1 MINTMMN
8 VGGVAYQAKG
18 LQTFE
23 RISPA
28 TGEPVSKAPAASIA
42 DIDHTIES
50 AKKGFATWSQLPP
63 SERRLR
69 LMRAADALEAHIP
82 QIVELGVAEIGAT
95 PDWIG
100 FNAQFAANILREAAA
115 LATQVKGEVIA
126 SDLPDKILMSVRK
139 PCGVV
144 FAVAPW
150 NSPIILAVRAVAVP
164 LACGN
169 SVILK
174 ASEVCPVTH
183 CLVAK
188 VLIDAGIDGG
198 ALNVITHAPEDAPS
212 IVEHIIASP
221 AVRRINFTGSTH
233 VGRIV
238 GKLAAEHFK
247 PVLLELGGKAPL
259 LVLDDADVDAAV
271 AAIQFGAFFNQGQ
284 ICLSTERVLVHDS
297 LADELI
303 DKLTQKVSK
312 IKAAMPGEAPLG
324 LLDCAASA
332 KRVAALLED
341 AKAKGAN
348 LPLPIVFNG
357 ACMQPAIVVDVTPEM
372 AIYTQESFG
381 PVVTIERVTS
391 TEEAIRLANQSEYG
405 LTSSVFTKDVGKG
418 LDVASQLDAGTC
430 HINGATIYDE
440 AQTPMGGVKS
450 SGYGRFG
457 GVGSIQEFTDVQTV
471 SIQKGTPFYP
481 L

>member
-1 MINTMMN
+1 MISTTMH
-8 VGGVAYQAKG
+8 VGGVAYQAKDG
-18 LQTFE
+18 KTFE

-28 TGEPVSKAPAASIA
+28 TGEPVSQVPAASMS
-42 DIDHTIES
+42 DIDHVIEC
-50 AKKGFATWSQLPP
+50 AHKGFAVWSKLPP

-82 QIVELGVAEIGAT
+82 QITELGVAEIGAT
-95 PDWIG
+95 PDWIA

-126 SDLPDKILMSVRK
+126 SDLPDKAIMSVRK
-139 PCGVV
+139 PCGVI
-144 FAVAPW
+144 FGVAPW
-150 NSPIILAVRAVAVP
+150 NSPIILAVRALAVP

-174 ASEVCPVTH
+174 ASEICPATH

-188 VLIDAGIDGG
+188 VLIEAGIDNG
-198 ALNVITHAPEDAPS
+198 ALNIITHAPEDAPS

-221 AVRRINFTGSTH
+221 VVRRINFTGSTH

-247 PVLLELGGKAPL
+247 PALLELGGKAPL
-259 LVLDDADVDAAV
+259 LVLEDADIDAAV

-284 ICLSTERVLVHDS
+284 VCLSTERVLVHES
-297 LADELI
+297 VADELI
-303 DKLTQKVSK
+303 DKLTQKVSL
-312 IKAAMPGEAPLG
+312 IKAANPGEAALG
-324 LLDCAASA
+324 LLDSAASA
-332 KRVAALLED
+332 KRVSMLLED

-348 LPLPIVFNG
+348 LPLPIRFEG
-357 ACMQPAIVVDVTPEM
+357 ACMQPAIVVDVTPDM
-372 AIYTQESFG
+372 AIYSQESFG
-381 PVVTIERVTS
+381 PVVTIERVAN
-391 TEEAIRLANQSEYG
+391 TEDAIRLANDSEYG

-418 LDVASQLDAGTC
+418 LDIASQLDAGTC

-457 GVGSIQEFTDVQTV
+457 GIGSIHEFTDLQTV
-471 SIQKGTPFYP
+471 TIQKGQPFYP